1 MPQNGDLDD
10 AIPERPKGMHF
21 QLNWCTIPLYGIP
34 NGRATGKD
42 KNSRGIRLES
52 KRNDEEQT
60 AGNEDVKHEVL
71 PALLLVLLAG
81 LHAKEVTRG
90 RLVGRLMVVGI
101 TAQAARRGR
110 EGSKGDGG
118 GGRGEGAG
126 PHVPGGSYRR
136 VGSEKHHCFVS
147 CVQFE
152 EGGEIGLVSL
162 AIPQLELGF
171 SYGAD
176 WGSP

>member
-1 MPQNGDLDD
+1 MTPFRRDRKECISNSIGSQFLFPVFRMEEQQG
-10 AIPERPKGMHF
+10 E
-21 QLNWCTIPLYGIP
+21 
-34 NGRATGKD
+34 D
-42 KNSRGIRLES
+42 KNSRGIRLEG

-60 AGNEDVKHEVL
+60 AGNEDVEHEVL

-81 LHAKEVTRG
+81 LHAEEVTRG
-90 RLVGRLMVVGI
+90 RLVRRLMVVGI

-136 VGSEKHHCFVS
+136 VGSEKHHCFVCS
-147 CVQFE
+147 IRGRRRDWSGFV
-152 EGGEIGLVSL
+152 GDPPIGIGLFVWGG
-162 AIPQLELGF
+162 LGF
-171 SYGAD
+171 SLGFLMKV
-176 WGSP
+176 S